1 MYSPVG
7 GWPINAAA
15 ELRAVKDHSISDVAL
30 SPFMKGAMKV
40 IASIEE
46 IRTEMQRRID
56 ASKWA
61 DGYCAG
67 CQAPIPWRIPHDGIA
82 NWTADVAPTEKRGCE
97 GFVLGVVAAV
107 RRDYDLPA
115 RPLMEAI
122 VRPHIDR
129 EGPF

>member
-1 MYSPVG
+1 
-7 GWPINAAA
+7 
-15 ELRAVKDHSISDVAL
+15 
-30 SPFMKGAMKV
+30 MKV

-46 IRTEMQRRID
+46 IRAEMQRRID
-56 ASKWA
+56 AAKWA
-61 DGYCAG
+61 GGYCAG
-67 CQAPIPWRIPHDGIA
+67 CQAPVPWRIPHDGFA

-115 RPLMEAI
+115 QPLMEAI
-122 VRPHIDR
+122 SPLLIGR

>member
-1 MYSPVG
+1 
-7 GWPINAAA
+7 
-15 ELRAVKDHSISDVAL
+15 
-30 SPFMKGAMKV
+30 MKV
-40 IASIEE
+40 IASIQE
-46 IRTEMQRRID
+46 IRAEMQRRID

-67 CQAPIPWRIPHDGIA
+67 CQAPVPWRIPHDGVA

-97 GFVLGVVAAV
+97 GFVLGIVAAV

-115 RPLMEAI
+115 QPLMEAI
-122 VRPHIDR
+122 ARLLIGR

>member
-1 MYSPVG
+1 
-7 GWPINAAA
+7 
-15 ELRAVKDHSISDVAL
+15 
-30 SPFMKGAMKV
+30 MKT

-97 GFVLGVVAAV
+97 GSVLVIVAAA

-115 RPLMEAI
+115 QPLTEA
-122 VRPHIDR
+122 VARLLTGR
-129 EGPF
+129 EGPFK

>member
-1 MYSPVG
+1 M
-7 GWPINAAA
+7 N
-15 ELRAVKDHSISDVAL
+15 
-30 SPFMKGAMKV
+30 GAMKV

-67 CQAPIPWRIPHDGIA
+67 CQAPIPWRIPHDGVA

-122 VRPHIDR
+122 LRPHIDR